1 MTNSVAVAIKK
12 ANAITKGYGGY
23 CLKFVQDC
31 YGATARDASAL
42 IAWNRSKY
50 QHKINNIGELLA
62 IPVGAPL
69 FMNRTGS
76 EYGHVAIYLGN
87 GLMRTTNSVT
97 NKIST
102 VSVDSWIKSG
112 YYLLGWTSDI
122 EGQLIP
128 DFADKQTF
136 AFPRGK
142 YECVVGLLNVRESP
156 STVAKIVA
164 QYKRG
169 QTVNLLD
176 FIEKNGYC
184 WGVYKSWTRKIRYVA
199 VRKISTGEIY
209 LKKK

>member
-42 IAWNRSKY
+42 VAWNRSKY
-50 QHKINNIGELLA
+50 QHRINNVAELSSVP
-62 IPVGAPL
+62 IGAPL
-69 FMNRTGS
+69 FMNRAGS
-76 EYGHVAIYLGN
+76 QYGHVAIYLGN
-87 GLMRTTNSVT
+87 GLMRTTNSAT

-102 VSVDSWIKSG
+102 ASVESWLKSG

-122 EGQLIP
+122 EGQLIS
-128 DFADKQTF
+128 DFANKQTF
-136 AFPRGK
+136 AFHNGK
-142 YECVVGLLNVRESP
+142 YECIVGVLNVRENP
-156 STVAKIVA
+156 STTAKIVA
-164 QYKRG
+164 TYKRG
-169 QTVNLLD
+169 QTINLLD
-176 FIEKNGYC
+176 FVESNGFC

>member
-31 YGATARDASAL
+31 YGAIARDASAL
-42 IAWNRSKY
+42 VAWNRSKY
-50 QHKINNIGELLA
+50 QHKINNIGELSA
-62 IPVGAPL
+62 VPVGAPL

-87 GLMRTTNSVT
+87 GLMRTTNSAT

-102 VSVDSWIKSG
+102 VRVESWIKSG

-128 DFADKQTF
+128 DFANKQTF
-136 AFPRGK
+136 AFSKGK
-142 YECVVGLLNVRESP
+142 YECVVGLLNVRENP

-176 FIEKNGYC
+176 FVERNGYC